1 MSDDYNYHS
10 EPKWFMTLNGK
21 VQGPFEAQGLL
32 GTLLT
37 LTEGE
42 LSETF
47 VWKRGL
53 AEWLQ
58 AKRWQNNPEAYA
70 HANEK
75 SPLYEA
81 STSVSRASATAA
93 TRITPAEKTEIN
105 PIEQNGE
112 MLNQLVDHS
121 NEESSEVFDKTKT
134 SLGQQNFRV
143 QVNFVDQPVMSKD
156 ELLRLIS
163 RQQDVSVVSIQDP
176 VSHDWK
182 DVYHFPE
189 IIEKLG
195 LSRRATPRVPIL
207 AQFNGKS
214 THQENFS
221 ARIITISEG
230 GMGFTEV
237 FDLKIGDQVEG
248 LISSPH
254 FFIEMNVAGEVI
266 YSGLDGYVGLK
277 FIQINEE
284 AKSSIIDYVN
294 KFKSKSL

>member
-1 MSDDYNYHS
+1 MSDDSNYSYHS
-10 EPKWFMTLNGK
+10 EPKWFLTLNGK
-21 VQGPFEAQGLL
+21 VQGPFEPQGLL

-42 LSETF
+42 VGEAF

-53 AEWLQ
+53 AEWLH
-58 AKRWQNNPEAYA
+58 ARKWQNNPDAYA
-70 HANEK
+70 QVNEK
-75 SPLYEA
+75 SSFSETETVVTRTA
-81 STSVSRASATAA
+81 SF
-93 TRITPAEKTEIN
+93 EKTQIN
-105 PIEQNGE
+105 PI
-112 MLNQLVDHS
+112 DHVNLSELSKVAS
-121 NEESSEVFDKTKT
+121 NDPQMEEVSEVFDKTMT

-156 ELLRLIS
+156 ELLKLIS
-163 RQQDVSVVSIQDP
+163 QQQDVSVVSIQDP
-176 VSHDWK
+176 VSREWK
-182 DVYHFPE
+182 DVYNFPE

-195 LSRRATPRVPIL
+195 LSRRAHPRVPIL

-214 THQENFS
+214 THSENFT
-221 ARIITISEG
+221 ARIITVSEG

-254 FFIEMNVAGEVI
+254 FFIEIHVAGEVI
-266 YSGLDGYVGLK
+266 YSGLDGYVGIK
-277 FIQINEE
+277 FVQINEE
-284 AKSSIIDYVN
+284 ARSSIIDYVN